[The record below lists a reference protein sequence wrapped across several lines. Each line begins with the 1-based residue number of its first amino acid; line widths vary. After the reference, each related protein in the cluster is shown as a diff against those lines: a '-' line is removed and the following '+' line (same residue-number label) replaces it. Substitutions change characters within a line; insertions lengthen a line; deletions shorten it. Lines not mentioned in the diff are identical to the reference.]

1 MSSENDKQKE
11 LLERATE
18 LVQHLKDGNSENA
31 NETLASLIKFADP
44 NMFNEI
50 GKITRELHDA
60 LVGFE
65 VDTHMTE
72 LAESEIPD
80 AKERLSYVL
89 EMTEDAANKTL
100 GAVEEIVPM
109 CEERAG
115 KSQLLSDDWEK
126 FTHKELSADEFRTL
140 AKDVKEY
147 FDTEHSVFEKMKE
160 CLNDVLM
167 AQGYQDLTGQIIK
180 RVISL
185 VQDVE
190 TNLVR
195 VISLT
200 GNVNASNKPEE
211 SSKPGTT
218 KLEGPQV
225 PALKTEE
232 SLTNQDDVDDLLSSL
247 GF

>member
-1 MSSENDKQKE
+1 MSSENDKQQD
-11 LLERATE
+11 LLEQATQ
-18 LVQHLKDGNSENA
+18 LVEHLQDGSSESA
-31 NETLASLIKFADP
+31 QEVLESLVKYSDP
-44 NMFNEI
+44 KMFNEI

-65 VDTHMTE
+65 VDSHMTV

-100 GAVEEIVPM
+100 SAVEEIAPM
-109 CEERAG
+109 CEERSG
-115 KSQLLSDDWEK
+115 KSKLLSDDWEK
-126 FTHKELSADEFRTL
+126 FTNKELSADEFRAL
-140 AKDVKEY
+140 AKDVKQY
-147 FDTEHSVFEKMKE
+147 FDTEQSVYEKIKE
-160 CLNDVLM
+160 RLNDVLM
-167 AQGYQDLTGQIIK
+167 AQGYQDITGQIIK
-180 RVISL
+180 RVITL

-190 TNLVR
+190 TDLVR

-200 GNVNASNKPEE
+200 GNVNKSNKPEE
-211 SSKPGTT
+211 SSKKSDTI
-218 KLEGPQV
+218 LEGPQV